1 MARGTIMLQLAVEQ
15 VASPAV
21 TSAPEIWAVAVDNLD
36 GDTTTVREIATEK
49 IGFFHG
55 NGHVSP
61 ALDISGT
68 SALTDLFLAF
78 EGARR
83 PLTVLH
89 APSHVPSP
97 PFEGARIVILRV
109 RDFGFSIPSP
119 GTFVWGRLVG
129 SHAYLDEV

>member
-1 MARGTIMLQLAVEQ
+1 MLQLGVEQ
-15 VASPAV
+15 ILSPQV
-21 TSAPEIWAVAVDNLD
+21 VDAPEIWAVAVDNLD
-36 GDTTTVREIATEK
+36 GGRTTVREIATEK

-55 NGHVSP
+55 NGHVSA
-61 ALDISGT
+61 ALDIS
-68 SALTDLFLAF
+68 SASARTELFLAF
-78 EGARR
+78 PDLRR

-97 PFEGARIVILRV
+97 PIDGARIVILRV

-119 GTFVWGRLVG
+119 GKFVWGRLAG